1 MWALFSSFSFGSPWL
16 AGGASAAWVAGF
28 TVCLSLIVSIGA
40 QNAYVLRQA
49 VAGRHVRVCVALCV
63 LADAVLIG
71 AGVAGLARL
80 LESAPG
86 LGRALTMG
94 GAVFLLAYGL
104 FAWHR
109 ALFGAGAGLQSDRGR
124 ARQGLLGV
132 VGTLAAITLLNPH
145 TYLDTVVLV
154 GSIGARQEG
163 ALKWVFVAGSAS
175 ASLLW
180 FVLLAFAG
188 RRLQAVFARALAWRL
203 MDGITGAIMLGLSFW
218 LWRGLA

>member
-1 MWALFSSFSFGSPWL
+1 MWALLPSSSLFS
-16 AGGASAAWVAGF
+16 GGAASAAWLAGF
-28 TVCLSLIVSIGA
+28 TVCMSLIVSIGA

-49 VAGRHVRVCVALCV
+49 VAGRHVRACVALCV

-71 AGVAGLARL
+71 AGVAGMARL

-86 LGRALTMG
+86 LAHVLTL

-109 ALFGAGAGLQSDRGR
+109 ALFGTGAGLRTDSDRT
-124 ARQGLLGV
+124 RQGLLGV
-132 VGTLAAITLLNPH
+132 LGTLAAITLLNPH
-145 TYLDTVVLV
+145 VYLDTVVLV

-163 ALKWVFVAGSAS
+163 GLKWVFVAGAAS

-180 FVLLAFAG
+180 FLMLAFAG
-188 RRLQAVFARALAWRL
+188 RQLQGVFAKPMAWRL
-203 MDGITGAIMLGLSFW
+203 LDGLTGAIMLTLSFW
-218 LWRGLA
+218 LWQGLE